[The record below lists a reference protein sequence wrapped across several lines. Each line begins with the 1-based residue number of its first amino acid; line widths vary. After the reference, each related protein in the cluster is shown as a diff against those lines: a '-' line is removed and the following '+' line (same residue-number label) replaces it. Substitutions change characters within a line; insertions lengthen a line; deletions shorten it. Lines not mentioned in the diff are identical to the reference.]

1 MKHSSWTN
9 ENLTSHPVHLSSLS
23 PATTSK
29 FLGIEGAARVVIVNV
44 GPRYE
49 TSVLVSRAEIINY
62 TTNGHRA
69 AITRREDATSSAS
82 PPIPSRVSEYIDAR
96 GIAIRVLERRVMHGG
111 YGRVEENDELDTL
124 S

>member
-69 AITRREDATSSAS
+69 AITRREDATSS
-82 PPIPSRVSEYIDAR
+82 PIPSRVSEYIDAR
-96 GIAIRVLERRVMHGG
+96 GIAIRETSNARGIWACRG
-111 YGRVEENDELDTL
+111 E
-124 S
+124 